1 MIVMRKRRNERKAA
15 KLARL
20 LLSLDDAAR
29 ETRSWRPRRTQLV
42 ALGAGA
48 GPRHTP

>member
-1 MIVMRKRRNERKAA
+1 MVFVMRKRRNER

-29 ETRSWRPRRTQLV
+29 DARPWWRVRRV
-42 ALGAGA
+42 SRGALGTSRA
-48 GPRHTP
+48 

>member
-1 MIVMRKRRNERKAA
+1 MRKRRNER

-29 ETRSWRPRRTQLV
+29 EARPWWRVRRVQQAAVGTTR
-42 ALGAGA
+42 A
-48 GPRHTP
+48 